1 MRSKRIEGSQENI
14 VKLSAIRSEKHR
26 ALSPY
31 GPVKAGLTT
40 SQRTSRDQ
48 ALTELLSSLENVVA
62 DLNSKSY
69 TALDTLAIAIQG
81 ARVALSATAIDE
93 AGTEKICIECGNDTV
108 ALDQDKCLDCLERM
122 L

>member
-1 MRSKRIEGSQENI
+1 MRKQTTSVSQGNI
-14 VKLSAIRSEKHR
+14 VQLSVIRRQKHI
-26 ALSPY
+26 ASSPF

-69 TALDTLAIAIQG
+69 TALDTLIIAIQG
-81 ARVALSATAIDE
+81 ARVALSATTTE
-93 AGTEKICIECGNDTV
+93 WVGTDV
-108 ALDQDKCLDCLERM
+108 
-122 L
+122 

>member
-1 MRSKRIEGSQENI
+1 VRSKITDELPENI
-14 VKLSAIRSEKHR
+14 VVLSDIRSEKQR

-31 GPVKAGLTT
+31 GPVSQGLTT

-81 ARVALSATAIDE
+81 ARVALSGTAIDE
-93 AGTEKICIECGNDTV
+93 AGTDV
-108 ALDQDKCLDCLERM
+108 
-122 L
+122 

>member
-1 MRSKRIEGSQENI
+1 MRSETTSGSQGNI
-14 VKLSAIRSEKHR
+14 VRLSDIRSER
-26 ALSPY
+26 RIASSPY
-31 GPVKAGLTT
+31 GPVRAGLTT

-48 ALTELLSSLENVVA
+48 ALTELLNSLENAVA

-93 AGTEKICIECGNDTV
+93 AGTE
-108 ALDQDKCLDCLERM
+108 
-122 L
+122 

>member
-1 MRSKRIEGSQENI
+1 VRSERIEGSQENI
-14 VKLSAIRSEKHR
+14 VKLSDIRREKHR
-26 ALSPY
+26 ASSPY
-31 GPVKAGLTT
+31 GPVSQGLTT
-40 SQRTSRDQ
+40 LQRTDRDQ

-81 ARVALSATAIDE
+81 ARVALSATVIDE
-93 AGTEKICIECGNDTV
+93 VGTEVACNDCGNDLV
-108 ALDQDKCLDCLERM
+108 AEGQDKCLQCLEDM

>member
-1 MRSKRIEGSQENI
+1 MRSNITSGSQENI
-14 VKLSAIRSEKHR
+14 VRLSDIRNEKQR
-26 ALSPY
+26 ALSDY
-31 GPVKAGLTT
+31 GPVRAGLTT

-81 ARVALSATAIDE
+81 ARVALSDTQTDE
-93 AGTEKICIECGNDTV
+93 VSTDV
-108 ALDQDKCLDCLERM
+108 
-122 L
+122 

>member
-1 MRSKRIEGSQENI
+1 MRSETTSGSSENI
-14 VKLSAIRSEKHR
+14 VKLSDIRREKHR

-31 GPVKAGLTT
+31 GPVRVGLTT
-40 SQRTSRDQ
+40 LQRTDRDQ
-48 ALTELLSSLENVVA
+48 ALTELLNSLENVVA

-81 ARVALSATAIDE
+81 ARVALSASTPETTGI
-93 AGTEKICIECGNDTV
+93 EKICENCGDDLV
-108 ALDQDKCLDCLERM
+108 AEGQGYCLDCLETM

>member
-14 VKLSAIRSEKHR
+14 VQLSAIRREKHR
-26 ALSPY
+26 ASSPY
-31 GPVKAGLTT
+31 GPVSQGLTT
-40 SQRTSRDQ
+40 LQRTDRDQ

-81 ARVALSATAIDE
+81 ARVALSNTTEQDPGTDE
-93 AGTEKICIECGNDTV
+93 TT
-108 ALDQDKCLDCLERM
+108 
-122 L
+122 